1 MGSKLLYYGL
11 IWPISRL
18 PFFILYRLSDL
29 LFLVM
34 FYLAGY
40 RKKLVLKNLRNA
52 FPQKSEQEIQRIA
65 RDFYRHFCDLIVE
78 ALKGFSISEKAARER
93 MICKDTSLLQKY
105 ADEKR
110 KVLLVAG
117 HYNNWELYA
126 NAGALHIPM
135 KLIGIYKKL
144 RDPFMNQQVQLTRA
158 KHGCILVSSKET
170 VKAFEDYEAPV
181 AIAFGMDQAPVS
193 SSKAYWMT
201 FLNQDTAVLF
211 GSERYAKKYDTPV
224 IYGHIIKLKR
234 GYYEVKYHL
243 LFDKPNDTAYGE
255 ITEKMTRFLEQIIIE
270 KPEYWLWTH
279 KRWKR
284 RRDDGT

>member
-1 MGSKLLYYGL
+1 MGSKLLYYLL

-18 PFFILYRLSDL
+18 PFFLLYRLSDL
-29 LFLVM
+29 FFVVLFY
-34 FYLAGY
+34 FAGY
-40 RKKLVLKNLRNA
+40 RKKLVMKNLRNS
-52 FPQKSEQEIQRIA
+52 FPEKSEKELKSISRA
-65 RDFYRHFCDLIVE
+65 FYRHFCDLIVE
-78 ALKGFSISEKAARER
+78 ALKGFSISEKSARER
-93 MICKDTSLLQKY
+93 MFSKDTSLLQKY

-117 HYNNWELYA
+117 HYNNWELFA
-126 NAGALHIPM
+126 NAGALQIPM

-144 RDPFMNQQVQLTRA
+144 RDPFMDQQVQLTRA

-181 AIAFGMDQAPVS
+181 VIAFAMDQAPVS
-193 SSKAYWMT
+193 SSKSYWMN
-201 FLNQDTAVLF
+201 FLNQDTAILF

-224 IYGHIIKLKR
+224 VFGQIIKVKR
-234 GYYEVKYHL
+234 GYYELKFTL
-243 LFDKPNDTAYGE
+243 LCDKPNETAYGE
-255 ITEKMTRFLEQIIIE
+255 ITEKMTRFLEGIIIE